1 MSLELVYNKIYEVTN
16 FKSNLSFLDI
26 ASTISIGPK
35 GLRISEKV
43 SLEYVFSRDS

>member
-1 MSLELVYNKIYEVTN
+1 MSNKIYEVTN
-16 FKSNLSFLDI
+16 FKSNLYFLDM

-35 GLRISEKV
+35 EPRILEKV